1 MTKVCNINKGLTD
14 TKEMVNKF
22 VNREQT
28 YSELL
33 ISIADYEKKIA
44 HSQKVNEQLKAT
56 IQSLKDRNQ
65 PIERTREEK
74 NGVKSELSEV

>member
-1 MTKVCNINKGLTD
+1 MIIKGLSD

-74 NGVKSELSEV
+74 NGVKSELSEVGI